1 MIQLQNSIT
10 IQQAITSSEVSVD
23 EFKDNP
29 NTKTVHVRLNIGKNA
44 AGEAVYKEYLLW
56 GPDDYDTCGAAG
68 NGQWTASDAEERII
82 ELLNQ

>member
-1 MIQLQNSIT
+1 MITLQTPIT
-10 IQQAITSSEVSVD
+10 IQEAITSSEVSVD
-23 EFKDNP
+23 CYVDNP
-29 NTKTVHVRLNIGKNA
+29 NTKTVDVNLMIGFNA
-44 AGEAVYKEYLLW
+44 NGDAVYRMLQLW